1 MDEGTTGE
9 RAREERMSR
18 ASEKFAQDP
27 GESIG
32 ERVDTRIDPH
42 TASFLAEIFL
52 AETRWLVRMAVLIEL
67 VRG

>member
-1 MDEGTTGE
+1 
-9 RAREERMSR
+9 MSR